1 MRALRFV
8 IVLVVVFGSMA
19 AFATDARV
27 ESMGK
32 SARFIMDDMSI
43 FDNPANINLYP
54 NFLIGELGVY
64 NGSRADSIK
73 GGQNHDP
80 WDPWFGGLF
89 SLGIGDGVALSIGGV
104 LGRRDERLL
113 KYFPDYI
120 RVPNQAGGYSDS
132 ETPIPVTNFDGFLG
146 ANIGN
151 TATGLHIYIAHQG
164 GITNDGV
171 ITKDAFASAM
181 QLDGG
186 VNIEFSRDYQLEVS
200 GGVARIQ
207 YGPSNHALFDSKLL
221 SEFLSARFFKRI
233 SAIEGHLIP
242 VVSVR
247 NMNAPG
253 RSEIDI
259 NLGAGVDT
267 KFERGF
273 FWLGLTGF
281 YNVQKAG
288 ENLQWDYVGPASVSP
303 IEDPEIPEAKDE
315 RARGTYFR
323 DLDDGGW
330 GPGSKARL
338 QQVGGI
344 ISFGIERNL
353 WWDWFVMRVGG
364 QKVISYA
371 SYTKSDDAPN
381 SILCPSAPK
390 GTPCEESG
398 SYFVTNPINDG
409 TMDDNV
415 GFGFGVNIEEKLKV
429 DFAVSEDFPFRNLFQ
444 GGGRWISKISATYSF

>member
-8 IVLVVVFGSMA
+8 IVLVAVFGSMA

-73 GGQNHDP
+73 SGQNHDP

-89 SLGIGDGVALSIGGV
+89 SLDIGGGVALSIGGV
-104 LGRRDERLL
+104 LGRKDERLL
-113 KYFPDYI
+113 KYFPDFI
-120 RVPNQAGGYSDS
+120 RVPDKTNGYQDH

-146 ANIGN
+146 ASFGN
-151 TATGLHIYIAHQG
+151 TATGLHIYVAHQG
-164 GITNDGV
+164 GITNDGR
-171 ITKDAFASAM
+171 IAKEAFASAL

-186 VNIEFSRDYQLEVS
+186 VNIELSRDYQLEVAA
-200 GGVARIQ
+200 GVARIQ

-221 SEFLSARFFKRI
+221 SEFLNARFFYRI
-233 SAIEGHLIP
+233 NAIDGHLIP

-247 NMNAPG
+247 NMHAPG
-253 RSEIDI
+253 RSEIDV

-281 YNVQKAG
+281 YNIQKAG
-288 ENLQWDYVGPASVSP
+288 ENWFWDGIGPIDTAASM
-303 IEDPEIPEAKDE
+303 DE
-315 RARGTYFR
+315 PGRGTYFR

-330 GPGSKARL
+330 GPGAKARL
-338 QQVGGI
+338 QQIGGI

-364 QKVISYA
+364 QKVIAYA
-371 SYTKSDDAPN
+371 SYKKSDDIEF
-381 SILCPSAPK
+381 SVLCPSAPNGIVCDK
-390 GTPCEESG
+390 DG
-398 SYFVTNPINDG
+398 SYFVTNPVNDG
-409 TMDDNV
+409 TTDDNV

-429 DFAVSEDFPFRNLFQ
+429 DFAVSEDFPFRNPFQ
-444 GGGRWISKISATYSF
+444 GGGRLISKISATYSF